1 MAREERKRLL
11 VRIIGEDLLRPGTT
25 LWQASLWNLVMNA
38 KRFQMNIAIRPPAKA
53 FAKPLSRGQM
63 LVFKKFL
70 PGEVNLIGDIEIA
83 DW

>member
-1 MAREERKRLL
+1 
-11 VRIIGEDLLRPGTT
+11 
-25 LWQASLWNLVMNA
+25 MNA